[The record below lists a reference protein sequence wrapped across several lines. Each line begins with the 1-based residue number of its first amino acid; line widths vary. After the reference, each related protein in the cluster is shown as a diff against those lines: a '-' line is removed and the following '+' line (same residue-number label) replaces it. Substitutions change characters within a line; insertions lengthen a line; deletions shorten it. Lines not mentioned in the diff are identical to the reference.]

1 MGPGEHGLKLG
12 LLGFAAAVVL
22 LWLRGSLDSA
32 ARKPHFLVIVF

>member
-1 MGPGEHGLKLG
+1 
-12 LLGFAAAVVL
+12 VVL